1 MSDGLVKFGIN
12 LRCNGDSIV
21 PRSSMSAVAESH
33 LVAALRVEAML
44 ETVRGISSGG
54 GHRLTRNERCRHVL
68 LVVVCAQK
76 MNESI
81 VELRGLND
89 SQVAP
94 VGRESWSY
102 WKEGLLRL

>member
-33 LVAALRVEAML
+33 LVAALRIEAML

-54 GHRLTRNERCRHVL
+54 GHRLTENERRRHVL
-68 LVVVCAQK
+68 LVVCAQK

-81 VELRGLND
+81 VELRGLSD
-89 SQVAP
+89 S
-94 VGRESWSY
+94 
-102 WKEGLLRL
+102 